1 RGMGTIPSPLERQG
15 ETMAYCAYCG
25 SPVNSVS
32 FAPCPKCGNPT
43 NGAPRPVATA
53 AAGGSNAAVIVTVAV
68 VGGLVLISI
77 IGIVA
82 AIAIPNL
89 LTAMQRSKQ
98 ARTIADIR
106 TLATAAEAYGT
117 DHPEYPTS

>member
-1 RGMGTIPSPLERQG
+1 MPSPPEAR
-15 ETMAYCAYCG
+15 CVRD
-25 SPVNSVS
+25 SPSSSNS
-32 FAPCPKCGNPT
+32 
-43 NGAPRPVATA
+43 

-117 DHPEYPTS
+117 DHHEYPKSLDLLKPTYIMT